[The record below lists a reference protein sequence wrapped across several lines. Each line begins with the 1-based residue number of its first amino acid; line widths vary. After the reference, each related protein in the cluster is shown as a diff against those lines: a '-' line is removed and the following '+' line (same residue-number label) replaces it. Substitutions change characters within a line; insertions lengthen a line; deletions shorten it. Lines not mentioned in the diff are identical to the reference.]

1 MTILFDVKCFRLL
14 STPGAKAFATQ
25 HGPSGRRLERNS
37 VGLTTLIAGDLVTL
51 ALTAACATTSATAA
65 AAEIGAAR
73 ITTLLASFRL
83 AQIPFL
89 IILLLAVRKGE
100 SVSAFRAG
108 DINIR
113 HDLFLHEK
121 AKRGQLGS
129 LFQRKR
135 LSLPRFLRLS
145 LSTMNLHELR
155 AQPLPVKVSTPDTF
169 APRLE
174 TLSSGWKFTARL
186 RQCTE

>member
-51 ALTAACATTSATAA
+51 ALTAACATASATA
-65 AAEIGAAR
+65 AAEIGATR
-73 ITTLLASFRL
+73 IATLLASFRL

-89 IILLLAVRKGE
+89 IILLLAVCKGE

-108 DINIR
+108 DIDVR

-121 AKRGQLGS
+121 ARRGQPGS